1 MCQMTRQNKDRSNV
15 KESERGNPAEEAFD
29 KR

>member
-1 MCQMTRQNKDRSNV
+1 MTRQNRDRSNV
-15 KESERGNPAEEAFD
+15 EESERGNPAEEAFD

>member
-1 MCQMTRQNKDRSNV
+1 MTRQNRDRSNV
-15 KESERGNPAEEAFD
+15 EESERGNPAKEAFD